1 MEDQFSEDYHLSL
14 QQASARL
21 SDRFQDKFKPQS
33 ILLDQNPVPNKNT
46 DTSQLQAWESVSET
60 PFKESLQQQQLNGI
74 NLRNSLVLQNRTMT
88 HIPTVKIIK
97 QMINRNK
104 LLLEAKDKLMRIGY
118 IYPKNQKTN
127 LINFLKENYLGD
139 LNKDQIRKQIFF
151 EPIKIKLPTF
161 SPTSKFILIWQIF
174 RIIQIMFLLWW
185 VPFKIAFTPE
195 GSTDIQNIE
204 QTLVYFMIFDL
215 IIKLNVGIIDQGQ
228 IMKDRLFILLYYIKY
243 ELYEDII
250 YLITLIIIIREQ
262 PIDTY
267 LIKEIIVLTQFS
279 LNFFKLKKKIKT
291 YEETLT
297 TQSTLIELANLSQL
311 IIVIFYFAH
320 FMACVWYYVGI
331 KSLDQFNESWII
343 KYKLIDAPISYCY
356 GYSFY
361 WATATMVTVGY
372 GDVTG
377 QNIYEV
383 LCSIILMFLASG
395 IFAFSI
401 NSIGLIF
408 STIDT
413 QQQVFKRTLLLI
425 NHYMQFNEVQLSLQ
439 SRIRNYIKYFFEQEK
454 QGSKNEIDVVL
465 NQLSNNLRQE
475 LLQDVQLRVLKQA
488 DFFIKNFS
496 ESTIRL
502 IADHVKFQQCTPKEL
517 IYKQQTNDDKSI
529 YIIQKGEIQL
539 IDDNSGKIMKIFT
552 KGQSFGELEFLS
564 QQTRFCSAY
573 SVTFSQLYKISRE
586 DFLNLIKDNTIDY
599 QKFQQMKD
607 QVQLKYENEQFKCYA
622 CEQSHLIWDCHFLFY
637 KPNIEVLVKKSLF
650 HTEQKR
656 TNFRRSEKR
665 FLNILHKS
673 IDNEDSNEQTQ
684 KIASL
689 PSETSSQNSS
699 QDSHKNNT
707 IEVEQQKIRDS
718 LQKLGQQHQSRKSSA
733 QSKQGQIVIEELNFN
748 LNKRLSNRQSVRYTE
763 IDTPM
768 TSKRKSIN
776 SIYPMD
782 AKNSVSA
789 PQLAPIKEDIK
800 KENKDYSQNLKSFH
814 QLDEII
820 DNKYY
825 NDEIDSVFSFQ
836 YYFPHNNVEK
846 VLQQQQRFQKQFRQ
860 KKVKVVKSK
869 YMFHKIAKIT
879 KQKQNKHKKDQA
891 SVNSLIIRE
900 NI

>member
-33 ILLDQNPVPNKNT
+33 IFLDQNPVPNKYT
-46 DTSQLQAWESVSET
+46 DTSQLQLWESNSDNQL
-60 PFKESLQQQQLNGI
+60 KESQQQPSINGI
-74 NLRNSLVLQNRTMT
+74 NVRNSLVLQNRTMT
-88 HIPTVKIIK
+88 HIPTIKRIK
-97 QMINRNK
+97 QIINRNK
-104 LLLEAKDKLMRIGY
+104 LLLDVKDKLMRIGY
-118 IYPKNQKTN
+118 IYPKNEKTN
-127 LINFLKENYLGD
+127 LINFLKETYLGES
-139 LNKDQIRKQIFF
+139 NQDQMRKQIFF

-185 VPFKIAFTPE
+185 VPFKIAFAPQS
-195 GSTDIQNIE
+195 STDMINIE
-204 QTLVYFMIFDL
+204 QALIYFMIFDL

-243 ELYEDII
+243 ELYEDVI

-267 LIKEIIVLTQFS
+267 LIKEIIVLTQFL
-279 LNFFKLKKKIKT
+279 LNFIKLKKKIKT

-343 KYKLIDAPISYCY
+343 KYKLIDAPISFCY

-401 NSIGLIF
+401 NSIGQIF
-408 STIDT
+408 SNIDT
-413 QQQVFKRTLLLI
+413 QQQVYKRTLLLI
-425 NHYMQFNEVQLSLQ
+425 NHYMQFNEVQISLQ
-439 SRIRNYIKYFFEQEK
+439 SRIRNYIKYFFEQENT
-454 QGSKNEIDVVL
+454 GNKNEIDMVL

-475 LLQDVQLRVLKQA
+475 LLQDVQLRVLKQS
-488 DFFIKNFS
+488 DFFRKNFS
-496 ESTIRL
+496 QATIRL

-517 IYKQQTNDDKSI
+517 IYKQQNNDDKSV

-539 IDDNSGKIMKIFT
+539 IDDNSGKILKSFT

-564 QQTRFCSAY
+564 FQARFCSAY

-586 DFLNLIKDNTIDY
+586 DFLNLIKDNAIDY

-607 QVQLKYENEQFKCYA
+607 QIQLKYQNEQFKCYA
-622 CEQSHLIWDCHFLFY
+622 CNQSHLIWDCHFLFY
-637 KPNIEVLVKKSLF
+637 KPNIEALIKKSLF
-650 HTEQKR
+650 HTEQQRQNFKR
-656 TNFRRSEKR
+656 SDKR
-665 FLNILHKS
+665 YLNILHKS
-673 IDNEDSNEQTQ
+673 LDNEDSQEQTQ
-684 KIASL
+684 KIVSI
-689 PSETSSQNSS
+689 PSETSS
-699 QDSHKNNT
+699 
-707 IEVEQQKIRDS
+707 EDS
-718 LQKLGQQHQSRKSSA
+718 LQDNTKNQLDIEQEKQRDSIYKQGQQYQQRNVLPQH
-733 QSKQGQIVIEELNFN
+733 KQGQIAIEDINFN
-748 LNKRLSNRQSVRYTE
+748 LNKRQSNRLSIRLADNDLPITL
-763 IDTPM
+763 
-768 TSKRKSIN
+768 KRKSLQ
-776 SIYPMD
+776 SIFPYD
-782 AKNSVSA
+782 VKNSASSS
-789 PQLAPIKEDIK
+789 QLAPIKEDIR
-800 KENKDYSQNLKSFH
+800 KENKEQNYHLKSFH
-814 QLDEII
+814 QLDELI
-820 DNKYY
+820 DNKQYD
-825 NDEIDSVFSFQ
+825 DETDSVFSFQ
-836 YYFPHNNVEK
+836 YYFPLNNVDT
-846 VLQQQQRFQKQFRQ
+846 VLQEYQRFQKQFRQ
-860 KKVKVVKSK
+860 KKIKVIKSK
-869 YMFHKIAKIT
+869 YMFHKITKIN
-879 KQKQNKHKKDQA
+879 KHKQNKHKKDQA
-891 SVNSLIIRE
+891 SVNSLVIRE

>member
-21 SDRFQDKFKPQS
+21 SDRYQDKFKPHS
-33 ILLDQNPVPNKNT
+33 ILLEQNPVPNKNT
-46 DTSQLQAWESVSET
+46 DSSQIQIWESVSDT
-60 PFKESLQQQQLNGI
+60 PVKESIQQPSINGI

-88 HIPTVKIIK
+88 HIPTVKRIK
-97 QMINRNK
+97 QIISRNK
-104 LLLEAKDKLMRIGY
+104 LILEVKDRLMRIGY
-118 IYPKNQKTN
+118 IYPKNEKTN
-127 LINFLKENYLGD
+127 LINFLKETYLGD

-151 EPIKIKLPTF
+151 EPIKIKIPTF
-161 SPTSKFILIWQIF
+161 SPTSAFILIWQIF
-174 RIIQIMFLLWW
+174 RIIQIMFLMWW

-195 GSTDIQNIE
+195 GSTDIRNIE
-204 QTLVYFMIFDL
+204 QALVYLLIFDL

-320 FMACVWYYVGI
+320 FMACVWYYVGV

-343 KYKLIDAPISYCY
+343 KYELIDAPISYCY

-401 NSIGLIF
+401 NSIGQIF
-408 STIDT
+408 SNIDN
-413 QQQVFKRTLLLI
+413 QQQVYKRTLLLI

-439 SRIRNYIKYFFEQEK
+439 SRIRNYIKYFFEQENK
-454 QGSKNEIDVVL
+454 GSKNEIDLVL

-488 DFFIKNFS
+488 DFFRNNFS
-496 ESTIRL
+496 QSTIRL

-517 IYKQQTNDDKSI
+517 IYKQQNNDDKSI

-539 IDDNSGKIMKIFT
+539 IDDNSGKVLKVFT

-564 QQTRFCSAY
+564 FQTRFCSAY
-573 SVTFSQLYKISRE
+573 SVTFSQLYKITRE
-586 DFLNLIKDNTIDY
+586 DFLNLIKDNPMDY

-607 QVQLKYENEQFKCYA
+607 QIQLKYENEQFKCYA
-622 CEQSHLIWDCHFLFY
+622 CDQKHLIWDCHFLFY
-637 KPNIEVLVKKSLF
+637 KPNIEVLIKKSLF
-650 HTEQKR
+650 YTEQKR
-656 TNFRRSEKR
+656 SHFKRSDKR

-673 IDNEDSNEQTQ
+673 LDNEDSIEQTQ
-684 KIASL
+684 KVGTV
-689 PSETSSQNSS
+689 PSDTSSENSS
-699 QDSHKNNT
+699 QDSKT
-707 IEVEQQKIRDS
+707 PEVVQTKVRDS
-718 LQKLGQQHQSRKSSA
+718 VSKLGQSHQSRKSSA
-733 QSKQGQIVIEELNFN
+733 HSKQGQVVIEEFNFQ
-748 LNKRLSNRQSVRYTE
+748 LNKRQSNRQSVRQTD
-763 IDTPM
+763 IDTPL
-768 TSKRKSIN
+768 TQKRKSMQ
-776 SIYPMD
+776 SIYPQD

-789 PQLAPIKEDIK
+789 PQLAPIKEEIR
-800 KENKDYSQNLKSFH
+800 KENKDYNQNFKSFH

-820 DNKYY
+820 DNKQYDE
-825 NDEIDSVFSFQ
+825 DEIDSVFSFQ
-836 YYFPHNNVEK
+836 YYLPHNNVEN
-846 VLQQQQRFQKQFRQ
+846 VLQEYQRFQKQFRQ
-860 KKVKVVKSK
+860 KKIKVTKSK
-869 YMFHKIAKIT
+869 YMFHKITKIT
-879 KQKQNKHKKDQA
+879 KQKQNKHKKDQTSA
-891 SVNSLIIRE
+891 NSLIIRD
-900 NI
+900 NV

>member
-46 DTSQLQAWESVSET
+46 ESSQIQAWESISDT
-60 PFKESLQQQQLNGI
+60 PVKESIQQQSNNGL
-74 NLRNSLVLQNRTMT
+74 NLRNSQVMQNRTIT
-88 HIPTVKIIK
+88 QVPTIKRIK
-97 QMINRNK
+97 QIINRNK
-104 LLLEAKDKLMRIGY
+104 LLLEVKDKLMRIGY

-127 LINFLKENYLGD
+127 LINFLKETYLGD
-139 LNKDQIRKQIFF
+139 SNQDQIRKQVFF

-185 VPFKIAFTPE
+185 VPFKMAFNPE
-195 GSTDIQNIE
+195 GSTDIKNIE

-250 YLITLIIIIREQ
+250 YIITLIIIIREQ
-262 PIDTY
+262 TIDTY

-331 KSLDQFNESWII
+331 QSLDLFEESWII
-343 KYKLIDAPISYCY
+343 KYELINAPISYCY

-383 LCSIILMFLASG
+383 FCSIILMFLASG

-401 NSIGLIF
+401 NSIGQIF
-408 STIDT
+408 TNIDT
-413 QQQVFKRTLLLI
+413 QQQVYKRTLLLI

-439 SRIRNYIKYFFEQEK
+439 SRIRNYIKYFFEQENK
-454 QGSKNEIDVVL
+454 GSKNEIDIVL

-496 ESTIRL
+496 QSTIRL
-502 IADHVKFQQCTPKEL
+502 VADHVKFQQCTPKEL
-517 IYKQQTNDDKSI
+517 IYKQQNNDDKSI

-539 IDDNSGKIMKIFT
+539 IDDNSGKILKIFT
-552 KGQSFGELEFLS
+552 KGQTFGEIEFLS
-564 QQTRFCSAY
+564 LQTRFCSAY
-573 SVTFSQLYKISRE
+573 SVTFTQLYKISRE
-586 DFLNLIKDNTIDY
+586 DFLNLIKDNAIDY

-607 QVQLKYENEQFKCYA
+607 QVQLKYQNDQFKCYA
-622 CEQSHLIWDCHFLFY
+622 CDQNHLIWDCHFLFY
-637 KPNIEVLVKKSLF
+637 KPNIEALVKKSLF
-650 HTEQKR
+650 HSEQER
-656 TNFRRSEKR
+656 ANFRRSEKR
-665 FLNILHKS
+665 FFNILRKS
-673 IDNEDSNEQTQ
+673 LDNEDSIEQTQ
-684 KIASL
+684 KIGSL
-689 PSETSSQNSS
+689 PSETSSENSS
-699 QDSHKNNT
+699 QDSHKNHT
-707 IEVEQQKIRDS
+707 IEVEQSKVRDS
-718 LQKLGQQHQSRKSSA
+718 LQKLGQHQSRKSSA
-733 QSKQGQIVIEELNFN
+733 QSKQGQVIIEDLN
-748 LNKRLSNRQSVRYTE
+748 LNQNKRQSNRLSVRYSDND
-763 IDTPM
+763 IPM
-768 TSKRKSIN
+768 TSKRKSIQ

-782 AKNSVSA
+782 AKNSISGL
-789 PQLAPIKEDIK
+789 QLAPIKEDVR
-800 KENKDYSQNLKSFH
+800 KENKDLFNYNLKSFH

-825 NDEIDSVFSFQ
+825 DDEIDSVFSFQ
-836 YYFPHNNVEK
+836 YYFPQNNVEI
-846 VLQQQQRFQKQFRQ
+846 VLQEHQRFQKLFRS
-860 KKVKVVKSK
+860 KKIKVLKSK
-869 YMFHKIAKIT
+869 YMFHKISKT
-879 KQKQNKHKKDQA
+879 QKQKQNKQKKDQTSA
-891 SVNSLIIRE
+891 NSIIIRE